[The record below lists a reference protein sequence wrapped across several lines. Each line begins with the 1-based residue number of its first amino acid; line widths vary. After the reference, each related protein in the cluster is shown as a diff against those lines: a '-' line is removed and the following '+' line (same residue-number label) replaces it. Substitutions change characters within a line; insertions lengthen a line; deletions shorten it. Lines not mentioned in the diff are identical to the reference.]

1 MASPSEQDLHPD
13 WGPLLRYNALPTVLR
28 GTCLE
33 RRANFN
39 NIICNKLT
47 KQCKEQAQRF

>member
-1 MASPSEQDLHPD
+1 MASPSEQALLRL
-13 WGPLLRYNALPTVLR
+13 GPLLRYNALPTVLR

-47 KQCKEQAQRF
+47 KHCKEQAKRF